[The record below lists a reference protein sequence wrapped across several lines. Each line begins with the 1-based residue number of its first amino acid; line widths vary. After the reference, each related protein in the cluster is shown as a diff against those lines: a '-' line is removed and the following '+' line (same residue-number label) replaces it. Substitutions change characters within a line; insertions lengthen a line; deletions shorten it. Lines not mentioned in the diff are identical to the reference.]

1 MRPSIVGLVIAVVI
15 GTGVVQA
22 QKSHPEASVT
32 GRWTMAVDS
41 PHGAMEMG
49 LTLSQ
54 DGSRV
59 TGTFASPH
67 GDMAVQGTFDEGA
80 LKLATTADEG
90 SITFNAKLKDKET
103 LTGYISSSMGDM
115 TFTAKRVVQ
124 K

>member
-1 MRPSIVGLVIAVVI
+1 
-15 GTGVVQA
+15 
-22 QKSHPEASVT
+22 
-32 GRWTMAVDS
+32 MAVDS

-54 DGSRV
+54 NGGKV

-67 GDMAVQGTFDEGA
+67 GDMAVEGEFADGT
-80 LKLATTADEG
+80 LKLATEG
-90 SITFNAKLKDKET
+90 EAGITFNAKLKDKDT

-115 TFTAKRVVQ
+115 TFTAKRVVE